1 MSRLRTFVVLLV
13 GLLISTYCFF
23 CYLSLLAPS
32 TEALVLLVFRQRWS
46 CICKQCKQLHA
57 SPERTNVTG
66 EGDDADGEEEER
78 VNVAER
84 RRMFENSTAG

>member
-1 MSRLRTFVVLLV
+1 M
-13 GLLISTYCFF
+13 ISIESSGGHHTN
-23 CYLSLLAPS
+23 SN
-32 TEALVLLVFRQRWS
+32 TEAGWFYCDRTRNNEERVVEAVGVTAAGFFVSPVPQ
-46 CICKQCKQLHA
+46 QQLHA
-57 SPERTNVTG
+57 LPERTNVTG